1 MNQRVPL
8 LFRPLFDRE
17 TAVHRL
23 GEQETKVMPLAKTH
37 TARLDQ
43 NPVLPGSQASVHPC
57 PPLPR
62 APFQQALKG
71 PTLGLDST
79 VRGREG
85 RNDAFLIIQM

>member
-43 NPVLPGSQASVHPC
+43 NPVLPCS
-57 PPLPR
+57 
-62 APFQQALKG
+62 
-71 PTLGLDST
+71 
-79 VRGREG
+79 
-85 RNDAFLIIQM
+85 